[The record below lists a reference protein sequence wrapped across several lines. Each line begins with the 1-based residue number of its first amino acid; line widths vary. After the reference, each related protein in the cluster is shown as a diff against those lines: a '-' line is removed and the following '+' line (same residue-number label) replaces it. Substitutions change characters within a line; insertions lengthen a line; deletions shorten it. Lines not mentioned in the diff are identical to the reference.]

1 MPEENHSGNLE
12 KTIGLGA
19 ILVDDPSEL
28 FFDSASSWQ
37 IKRGSGWSVQCVSLS
52 TTYRDRF
59 ESYAKTTYKL
69 SYPNSSTQLM
79 YISTYIYLS
88 KEWLI
93 RLQKIKVGT

>member
-1 MPEENHSGNLE
+1 M
-12 KTIGLGA
+12 
-19 ILVDDPSEL
+19 
-28 FFDSASSWQ
+28 
-37 IKRGSGWSVQCVSLS
+37 QCVSLS

-79 YISTYIYLS
+79 YIRTYLS

-93 RLQKIKVGT
+93 RLQKIKVPRYEMMFRRKKP